1 MTKHYK
7 RKQYIEANSRDSNG
21 CNDLRK
27 FFNKTERQRG
37 KRECEEGLVDNSKN
51 NISELRYQIEMQM
64 SYDCYNREFEAVTQ
78 GKPYNCTCPN
88 PDSWSEDEVL
98 KWHGLKNE

>member
-7 RKQYIEANSRDSNG
+7 RKKFLEENARDSNG

-37 KRECEEGLVDNSKN
+37 KKECEEGLLDSSKQ
-51 NISELRYQIEMQM
+51 NISELRHQIEMKL
-64 SYDCYNREFEAVTQ
+64 SYDCYNKEVYATIKKQPF
-78 GKPYNCTCPN
+78 NCTCPN
-88 PDSWSEDEVL
+88 IYSWSDEEVL
-98 KWHGLKNE
+98 KWHGLDK